1 MIGTTLAMLAHQG
14 GWDEILMV
22 AGPIAI
28 IMGLLA
34 IVRRRL
40 DAGLSDDGRTPDSVA
55 NPETNP
61 VTNPVTD
68 PVTDSEIG

>member
-1 MIGTTLAMLAHQG
+1 MIGTVLAHQG

-28 IMGLLA
+28 IVGLLV

-40 DAGLSDDGRTPDSVA
+40 GAGLSDGDGATHDA
-55 NPETNP
+55 
-61 VTNPVTD
+61 
-68 PVTDSEIG
+68 DSEIG

>member
-1 MIGTTLAMLAHQG
+1 MIGTSVAMLAHQG

-28 IMGLLA
+28 IVALFA

-40 DAGLSDDGRTPDSVA
+40 GSGASTTDDRQD
-55 NPETNP
+55 
-61 VTNPVTD
+61 
-68 PVTDSEIG
+68 TDSEVG

>member
-1 MIGTTLAMLAHQG
+1 MIGTSVAMLAHQG

-28 IMGLLA
+28 IVALLA

-40 DAGLSDDGRTPDSVA
+40 GSGATTTDDRQ
-55 NPETNP
+55 E
-61 VTNPVTD
+61 
-68 PVTDSEIG
+68 TDSEVG

>member
-1 MIGTTLAMLAHQG
+1 MIGTSVAMLAHQG

-28 IMGLLA
+28 IVALLA

-40 DAGLSDDGRTPDSVA
+40 GSGATTTDDRQ
-55 NPETNP
+55 E
-61 VTNPVTD
+61 
-68 PVTDSEIG
+68 TDSEIG

>member
-1 MIGTTLAMLAHQG
+1 MIGTVLAHQG

-28 IMGLLA
+28 IVGLLA

-40 DAGLSDDGRTPDSVA
+40 GTGPLDQDRSTESA
-55 NPETNP
+55 
-61 VTNPVTD
+61 
-68 PVTDSEIG
+68 DSEID